1 MVTPSESNAAELMS
15 AALDEQ
21 LAPEEE
27 EAFAAM
33 LAASPEAREEF
44 EQLQDMLKLVKGLPE
59 VEAPPDFFEKVAK
72 KIRRRKLMRGETFLL
87 VSLPFQVLSVM
98 IVLAIAVTYMMLQLE
113 RDPASKLVRDAGTP
127 SDGVSEPAGDEDAP
141 DKPRD
146 ETVTRPPAE

>member
-1 MVTPSESNAAELMS
+1 
-15 AALDEQ
+15 
-21 LAPEEE
+21 
-27 EAFAAM
+27 
-33 LAASPEAREEF
+33 
-44 EQLQDMLKLVKGLPE
+44 
-59 VEAPPDFFEKVAK
+59 
-72 KIRRRKLMRGETFLL
+72 MRGETFLL

-113 RDPASKLVRDAGTP
+113 RDPASKLVRDAATP